1 MSRFSKIIDQLEE
14 LNQQD
19 ADNYQADI
27 KNSAKTFAI
36 AAHLYERL
44 NQLAEPPSEPK
55 ALLKPKKITKKFL
68 IETFGGY
75 DKAYK
80 AYQQAY
86 GIKCRKS
93 WKNFLALIQDLEIP
107 EVNNSTTEERL
118 QRLEE
123 KVDLLLEILLN
134 NVATVSKP

>member
-1 MSRFSKIIDQLEE
+1 MSRFSKIIDQLAEI
-14 LNQQD
+14 NQQD
-19 ADNYQADI
+19 REHYQTDV
-27 KNSAKTFAI
+27 KNTAQVFAI

-55 ALLKPKKITKKFL
+55 ALLKPKKITKEFL
-68 IETFGGY
+68 VETFGGY

-93 WKNFLALIQDLEIP
+93 WNKLLALVQDLDIP
-107 EVNNSTTEERL
+107 STGNLTTEERL
-118 QRLEE
+118 ERLEE
-123 KVDLLLEILLN
+123 KVDVLIEILLSD
-134 NVATVSKP
+134 ASQITKH